1 MPFNELRETTA
12 IMRKRMGEFKSDPSG
27 FTREIGNEM
36 VEQISSVC
44 TASKGAYVYPIKGIG
59 YFFSH
64 SDLYKPI
71 GGAVAQA
78 TLTSLAITIAMFFIT
93 FVPQAAFLSL
103 FATPFLGIPGAVVL
117 VLVESWLVVS
127 LVVKALFLEP
137 LLDDLFNRTLVH
149 CGQAALVARNPK
161 KQSRIAKAAKRTM
174 DRFSPAAIARY
185 LLTLPLN
192 FIPVI
197 GPLVFFILNGRR
209 TGQAFHAQYFQ
220 LKGWTSDQVHSFI
233 ESQKGAYTAFGTLA
247 LLLQLIPFL
256 GVVFTATSTV
266 GAALWACDIEKSAP
280 EIVKDSQRNST
291 PVLKEQ

>member
-1 MPFNELRETTA
+1 MPFNELRETAA
-12 IMRKRMGEFKSDPSG
+12 IMRKRMGEFKSDPPG

-36 VEQISSVC
+36 VEQISSAC

-78 TLTSLAITIAMFFIT
+78 TLTSLAITIAMFFLT
-93 FVPQAAFLSL
+93 AAFLSL

-117 VLVESWLVVS
+117 VLVESWLLVS

-137 LLDDLFNRTLVH
+137 LLDDLFNRTLVD

-161 KQSRIAKAAKRTM
+161 KESRVAKAAKRTM

-192 FIPVI
+192 FIPII
-197 GPLVFFILNGRR
+197 GPLIFFVLNGRR

-233 ESQKGAYTAFGTLA
+233 ESQKGAYTAFGICA
-247 LLLQLIPFL
+247 LLLQLIPLL
-256 GVVFTATSTV
+256 GVLFTATSTV
-266 GAALWACDIEKSAP
+266 GAALWACDIEKSVPDSAP
-280 EIVKDSQRNST
+280 EIVKDSQRKSA